1 MNREK
6 AFTLVE
12 VALALGLAA
21 FCLVTI
27 FALLPVG
34 QITTEAA
41 LNQTGAN
48 GIISVIAA
56 DLRGTPKGDLQESPQ
71 FQLRI
76 PASGGT
82 PAPVTLYFDGEGNFT
97 NSLDDRSHYRA
108 TVEFVSPPNNPPT
121 ATIALVRVSWP
132 APATVANSSGKVASL
147 IAIDRN

>member
-1 MNREK
+1 MKRNS

-12 VALALGLAA
+12 VAFALGLAA

-34 QITTEAA
+34 QTATEAA

-56 DLRGTPKGDLQESPQ
+56 DLRATPNGNQESAH
-71 FQLRI
+71 FQISI
-76 PASGGT
+76 PDPGAPLT
-82 PAPVTLYFDGEGNFT
+82 PVTRYFDGEGNFT
-97 NSLDDRSHYRA
+97 DEPDDRSHYRA
-108 TVEFVSPPNNPPT
+108 TIEFVAPPNNPPT
-121 ATIALVRVSWP
+121 ATMATVRVSWP
-132 APATVANSSGKVASL
+132 APAEVANASGKVVSL